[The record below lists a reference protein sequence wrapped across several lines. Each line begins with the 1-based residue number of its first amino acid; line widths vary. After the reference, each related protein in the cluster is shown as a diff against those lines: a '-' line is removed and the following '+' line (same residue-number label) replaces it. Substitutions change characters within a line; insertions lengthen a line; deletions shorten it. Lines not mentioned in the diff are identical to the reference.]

1 MRERNVLGSSKGY
14 VQRVLSSYEAVKIDK
29 VKKYFLS
36 TLKYA
41 KLYLQGETALTVNEK
56 MKELRKI
63 HKAHRRANDF
73 PVDYNKNSYV
83 RNRLSTL

>member
-1 MRERNVLGSSKGY
+1 MLGSSKGY
-14 VQRVLSSYEAVKIDK
+14 VQRVLSSYEAVKTDK

-63 HKAHRRANDF
+63 HKAHRRSNDF

-83 RNRLSTL
+83 RNRLSTM